1 MPTTKRIKKTVTRAA
16 IFPLFVY
23 LMVGVIGYATYGTEC
38 PALIVQRAKLPGSSD
53 VAMTIGRL
61 LLVVCLITGIIIRSN
76 SNQINLVNIIFRIRQ
91 LASKKKKV
99 TSASVKRIKQSQDW
113 KDSKKLSN
121 ALVAATNPS
130 EAYLTSVQKP
140 EVEKIKADQEI
151 FEDNKAANIDDE
163 FAPHD
168 DGDNL
173 DDNEIQECP
182 EPTPFMRTFWRAL
195 MGIIPAVAAN
205 FLAQDVISVI
215 SKCSGLLAP
224 PFVIIFPAMMTI
236 KLRDEGKVEMSKC
249 AYVSLWVF

>member
-1 MPTTKRIKKTVTRAA
+1 MPTTKRITKTVTRAA

-23 LMVGVIGYATYGTEC
+23 LTIGVIGYATYGTEC

-53 VAMTIGRL
+53 IAMTIGRL

-76 SNQINLVNIIFRIRQ
+76 SNQINLVNIIFRIKS

-99 TSASVKRIKQSQDW
+99 NSINGIKQSQDF
-113 KDSKKLSN
+113 KKSN
-121 ALVAATNPS
+121 ALMTVTNPS
-130 EAYLTSVQKP
+130 EAYLTSLQKP
-140 EVEKIKADQEI
+140 DAEKIKADQEI
-151 FEDNKAANIDDE
+151 FEDNKAVNLNDE

-168 DGDNL
+168 DGDDLN
-173 DDNEIQECP
+173 DNEIQECP

-236 KLRDEGKVEMSKC
+236 KLRDEGKVKMNKC
-249 AYVSLWVF
+249 AYVSLWTF